1 VAGLAASGF
10 VRVKISV
17 VLYTIVMS
25 VARTWFNWRN
35 SQGTFMR
42 RFAALA
48 FFFTFA
54 AHAQSPAPGACAAL
68 LGQHLAD
75 TRILK
80 AEQYAAGE
88 FPTPPG
94 APESVKQ
101 GAKYLPA
108 LCRVV
113 AEITPTPDSSIR
125 MEVWM
130 PVEHWNGRFHGQGNG
145 GFAGEIPYQV
155 MGLSV
160 IDGYASAGTDT
171 GHSANFIDAS
181 WANGH
186 PEKVAD
192 FGYRGIHLMTLRSKE
207 LVAAYYGTAA
217 KHSYFAA
224 CSDGG
229 REALMEAQRFPA
241 DYDGILAGAPANNWT
256 ALVTNSLHNAQVQIA
271 TPDSYVPSSKLAA
284 ITAAVMAKCDAKG
297 TALDGVADGIL
308 TDPRA
313 CRFKPAE
320 LLCKAVDSDSC
331 LTAPQVKTLEAFY
344 AGGHTSDGK
353 PIFPGYAVGG
363 EADEGGWSFWI
374 TGEAKGRSAA
384 FGFSNSYFT
393 NMVYPGSV
401 PAFDLKMASL
411 DEAYKAAKLKTAGDL
426 DANDPNLK
434 PFFARGGKLILYH
447 GWNDPAISPLSTI
460 DYYDKVLRATGKRET
475 EDSVRLYMAPGMDHC
490 IGGPGPDSFNQFGWN
505 PAHGPDD
512 PKRDV
517 YLALEQWT
525 EGGMAPAEIIATK
538 YVSEVSSEVKRTRP
552 LCPYPQ
558 VAKYKGAGDTD
569 KAESFVCAT
578 AKP

>member
-1 VAGLAASGF
+1 MRRLIALVFFATLAANG
-10 VRVKISV
+10 
-17 VLYTIVMS
+17 
-25 VARTWFNWRN
+25 
-35 SQGTFMR
+35 
-42 RFAALA
+42 
-48 FFFTFA
+48 
-54 AHAQSPAPGACAAL
+54 QSPAPAACTAL

-94 APESVKQ
+94 APERVVE
-101 GAKYLPA
+101 GAKHLPG

-113 AEITPTPDSSIR
+113 AELTPTPDSSIR
-125 MEVWM
+125 IEVWM
-130 PVEHWNGRFHGQGNG
+130 PAEHWNGRFRGQGNG
-145 GFAGEIPYQV
+145 GFAGEIPYQT

-171 GHSANFIDAS
+171 GHSASFIDAS

-192 FGYRGIHLMTLRSKE
+192 FGYRAIHLMTARSKE
-207 LVAAYYGTAA
+207 LVAAYYGTPA

-256 ALVTNSLHNAQVQIA
+256 ALVTNSLHNAQVQLA
-271 TPDSYVPSSKLAA
+271 TPESYIPASKLAA
-284 ITAAVMAKCDAKG
+284 ITAAVMAKCDAPGK
-297 TALDGVADGIL
+297 ALDGVADGIL

-313 CRFKPAE
+313 CRFKPDE
-320 LLCKAVDSDSC
+320 MLCKAGDSDSC
-331 LTAPQVKTLEAFY
+331 LTAPQVKTLGAFY

-353 PIFPGYAVGG
+353 PIFPGYTVGG
-363 EADEGGWSFWI
+363 ETDEGGWSFWI
-374 TGEAKGRSAA
+374 TGQALGKSAA
-384 FGFSNSYFT
+384 FGFANSYFA
-393 NMVYPGSV
+393 NMVYPGV
-401 PAFDLKMASL
+401 LPPFDLKTASL
-411 DEAYKAAKLKTAGDL
+411 DEAFKAAKLKTAADL
-426 DANDPNLK
+426 DANDANLK
-434 PFFARGGKLILYH
+434 PFLARGGKLILYH
-447 GWNDPAISPLSTI
+447 GWNDPAISPFSTI
-460 DYYDKVLRATGKRET
+460 DYYEKVLGATGKKET
-475 EDSVRLYMAPGMDHC
+475 EGSVRLYMAPGMGHC
-490 IGGPGPDSFNQFGWN
+490 ADGPGPDSFGQFGWL
-505 PAHGPDD
+505 PTHGADD
-512 PKRDV
+512 PKRDA

-538 YVSEVSSEVKRTRP
+538 YAGEGSNEVKMTRP

-558 VAKYKGAGDTD
+558 VAKYKGSGDTN
-569 KAESFVCAT
+569 KTENFVCAA